1 MPTEVRRATM
11 PDAEQI
17 AEVIGEVLSEG
28 ENVALREVRTSDD
41 VRAWMDRQGDD
52 GVMLVVDDGRFVLGF
67 AAVDFDSAEPAECT
81 LGSWVRPQNRRQGHG
96 TALAE
101 EAIAFA
107 RERGYRRVRG
117 RLPEGNEPAL
127 SYLSSI
133 GALVPMQNPGMA
145 FELPIYEE
153 E

>member
-1 MPTEVRRATM
+1 VRRATAQ
-11 PDAEQI
+11 DGEAI
-17 AEVIGEVLSEG
+17 AEIIEELIESGER
-28 ENVALREVRTSDD
+28 VALGPMSPYDIRV
-41 VRAWMDRQGDD
+41 WIDRQGED
-52 GVMLVVDDGRFVLGF
+52 GVMLVVDDGRFILGF
-67 AAVDFDSAEPAECT
+67 AAVDFDSAAPQECT
-81 LGSWVRPQNRRQGHG
+81 YGAWVRPLNRRQGHG

-145 FELPIYEE
+145 FELPIYGEE
-153 E
+153 